1 MIGARP
7 GPRVVPRNPP
17 LTPPRRG
24 TERRLALQLGA
35 RMSPSAAG
43 GVRRQVWSDFESLGL
58 AERCG
63 GLRVRLRLRLRRVGE
78 LRDAGAPAT
87 DYCAGLKRK

>member
-7 GPRVVPRNPP
+7 GPRMLPRNPP
-17 LTPPRRG
+17 LAPPRRG

-43 GVRRQVWSDFESLGL
+43 GVRRQVWSDFESLAL
-58 AERCG
+58 AKCCERG
-63 GLRVRLRLRLRRVGE
+63 PLAVRRAGA